1 MKKREKNSGGGA
13 NWMDTYGDM
22 VTLLLCFFVL
32 LYSISSVDENK
43 WMALVKSFNPD
54 ADITAVEET
63 GSPGPAI
70 ESHVG
75 MSVER
80 LDESLAAEQQQI
92 DTQIEKLYQA
102 LVEYAQ
108 NSAQNAMIETTRGDG
123 YVFISF
129 DDAVFFAGERYDLL
143 PQGQQ
148 ILSDV
153 CAMFDSVAP
162 AIDEIRILG
171 HTAQA
176 DPSRPNRTETDRRLS
191 SNRATNATVYIQ
203 EHSSI
208 GGERILS
215 EGYGQHRPVDTNNTE
230 EGRSHNRRVE
240 IVITGK
246 NLLSGLGTSVEQ
258 YYTQREGGLHPSD
271 AAAAMGAAAEPAQAP
286 VEAQ

>member
-1 MKKREKNSGGGA
+1 MKRKEKSPGGA

-54 ADITAVEET
+54 AVETALEESGSKGPSDETNEGLSIEEVEE
-63 GSPGPAI
+63 SI
-70 ESHVG
+70 
-75 MSVER
+75 
-80 LDESLAAEQQQI
+80 AEQEEI
-92 DTQIEKLYQA
+92 NRSIEQLYQA

-108 NSAQNAMIETTRGDG
+108 QSELGASIETTRGDG

-148 ILSDV
+148 VLSDL
-153 CAMFDSVAP
+153 CAIFDTVADS
-162 AIDEIRILG
+162 IDEIRVMG

-176 DPSRPNRTETDRRLS
+176 RRNEQNRIRNDRFLA
-191 SNRATNATVYIQ
+191 SNRATIATVWIQ

-208 GGERILS
+208 TGDRILS
-215 EGYGQHRPVDTNNTE
+215 EGYGQHRPIADNTTP
-230 EGRSHNRRVE
+230 EGQSHNRRVE
-240 IVITGK
+240 IIITGR
-246 NLLSGLGTSVEQ
+246 NVLSGAGTAVEQ
-258 YYTQREGGLHPSD
+258 YYTQREGGT
-271 AAAAMGAAAEPAQAP
+271 QASALTP
-286 VEAQ
+286 EAQEPVS

>member
-1 MKKREKNSGGGA
+1 MAKKRSGGGGA

-43 WMALVKSFNPD
+43 WMALVKSFNPN
-54 ADITAVEET
+54 ASPTAVEET

-80 LDESLAAEQQQI
+80 LDESLAEEQQQI

-102 LVEYAQ
+102 LVEYAE
-108 NSAQNAMIETTRGDG
+108 NSEQGAMIETTRGDG

-148 ILSDV
+148 ILSDI
-153 CAMFDSVAP
+153 CAMFDSVEP

-176 DPSRPNRTETDRRLS
+176 NPNQPNRVETDRRLA

-203 EHSSI
+203 THSSI

-215 EGYGQHRPVDTNNTE
+215 EGYGQHRPIDSNNNE

-240 IVITGK
+240 IIITGK

-258 YYTQREGGLHPSD
+258 YYTQREGGLQPSD
-271 AAAAMGAAAEPAQAP
+271 AAAALDTAAEPAA
-286 VEAQ
+286 AQ

>member
-1 MKKREKNSGGGA
+1 
-13 NWMDTYGDM
+13 MDTYGDM

-54 ADITAVEET
+54 AEITAVEET

-70 ESHVG
+70 EEHVG
-75 MSVER
+75 MSVDRSE
-80 LDESLAAEQQQI
+80 ESLAEEQAEI
-92 DTQIEKLYQA
+92 DSQIEKLYQA
-102 LVEYAQ
+102 LVEYAE
-108 NSAQNAMIETTRGDG
+108 NSEQGSMIDTTRGDG

-148 ILSDV
+148 ILSDI
-153 CAMFDSVAP
+153 CAMFDSVEP

-176 DPSRPNRTETDRRLS
+176 DPNHPNRTETDRRLS

-203 EHSSI
+203 THSKV
-208 GGERILS
+208 GGARILS
-215 EGYGQHRPVDTNNTE
+215 EGYGQHRPIDANNSE

-240 IVITGK
+240 IIITGK
-246 NLLSGLGTSVEQ
+246 NLLNGLGTSVEQ
-258 YYTQREGGLHPSD
+258 YYTQREGGLQPSD
-271 AAAAMGAAAEPAQAP
+271 AAAALDTAAEPAAAP
-286 VEAQ
+286 